1 MLTRLRNLG
10 SLLWQTLTA
19 FMGDDCPRMA
29 AALSYYTIFSLP
41 PLLVLLLLIVGAIVD
56 PDTARQMLA
65 GQVGTLLGP
74 GGADQVDALIRNASR
89 PQLGGV
95 TAALGILAFL
105 FGATG
110 AFSQLQ
116 GALNTAWG
124 VAPDPTRGDV
134 RNFLW
139 KRLVSFGMILVIG
152 FLLLVS
158 LAVSALLTAFGDV
171 LVSLTN
177 ARIST
182 AVLQL
187 VQNVL
192 SFVAIGLLFAAIFQY
207 VPDAV
212 VRWRDALIGG
222 AFTALLFTLGKAGI
236 GYYLGRSDPGNA
248 YGAAGSLAV
257 TLLWIYYSAV
267 ILLLGAEF
275 TEVWASATGRPIEP
289 EPGAARVV
297 REQERVLPDAAGP
310 APARE
315 TPDPAPS
322 RHDHHPTRPS
332 SFSA

>member
-1 MLTRLRNLG
+1 
-10 SLLWQTLTA
+10 
-19 FMGDDCPRMA
+19 MA

-41 PLLVLLLLIVGAIVD
+41 PLLVLLLLIIGAIVD

-74 GGADQVDALIRNASR
+74 GGAEQVDALIRNASR
-89 PQLGGV
+89 PNIGGV
-95 TAALGILAFL
+95 TAVLGILAFL
-105 FGATG
+105 LGATG
-110 AFSQLQ
+110 AFAQLQ
-116 GALNTAWG
+116 GALNTTWG

-139 KRLVSFGMILVIG
+139 KRVISFAMILVIG
-152 FLLLVS
+152 FMLIVS

-171 LVSLTN
+171 LVAITN
-177 ARIST
+177 ASIST
-182 AVLQL
+182 AVLQII
-187 VQNVL
+187 QNLL
-192 SFVAIGLLFAAIFQY
+192 SFVTIGLLFAAIFQY
-207 VPDAV
+207 VPDAM
-212 VRWRDALIGG
+212 VRWRDALVGG

-275 TEVWASATGRPIEP
+275 TEVWASSTGRPIVP

-297 REQERVLPDAAGP
+297 REQERVVPAGADP
-310 APARE
+310 EPARGNI
-315 TPDPAPS
+315 
-322 RHDHHPTRPS
+322 
-332 SFSA
+332 